1 MLRAYTDVYDYLTMR
16 GYKPRLRELHNET
29 SNEVKSFMKDRQE
42 KYQYTAYQMHA
53 TNNAEKTLQTWKIIL
68 NLA

>member
-16 GYKPRLRELHNET
+16 GYKPRLRELDNET
-29 SNEVKSFMKDRQE
+29 PKEVKIFI
-42 KYQYTAYQMHA
+42 KYHQANYHYTAYQMYE